1 MTAFDVF
8 PRDFSMQ
15 LAAENLQLI
24 FQRSAPLKTKMLKQ
38 VHDGLLQLSSR
49 KICYRSKGSAKNR

>member
-24 FQRSAPLKTKMLKQ
+24 FQRSAPLKTKMQKQ
-38 VHDGLLQLSSR
+38 VQHDGLLQLFSL
-49 KICYRSKGSAKNR
+49 KICHRSK

>member
-24 FQRSAPLKTKMLKQ
+24 FQRSAPLKTGILNQ
-38 VHDGLLQLSSR
+38 VQHDGLWCFCFRVINLQLGTSDL
-49 KICYRSKGSAKNR
+49 